1 MDDAADGQDIGRDV
15 TWMSY
20 AELGRL
26 RGTSAATARRMA
38 NRKRWRKQPG
48 NDGTIRVAVPA
59 GVPVSRETAH
69 ETSRET
75 SRDLLPQ
82 ALAALETA
90 VSTLSRELAAKD
102 AALAD
107 AETRLRDAEQAARI
121 ATDAL
126 NAARRAEEA
135 RKGRGALR
143 RAWDGWRGR

>member
-1 MDDAADGQDIGRDV
+1 MDDVTNGQDTGRDI

-48 NDGTIRVAVPA
+48 NDGTIRVAVPPDVA
-59 GVPVSRETAH
+59 VSRETSP

-90 VSTLSRELAAKD
+90 VVTLSAQLAAKD
-102 AALAD
+102 AALATAEERANRAD
-107 AETRLRDAEQAARI
+107 AARKEAQDAAEALTRAEADRRARGRWARLRAA
-121 ATDAL
+121 
-126 NAARRAEEA
+126 
-135 RKGRGALR
+135 
-143 RAWDGWRGR
+143 WRGE